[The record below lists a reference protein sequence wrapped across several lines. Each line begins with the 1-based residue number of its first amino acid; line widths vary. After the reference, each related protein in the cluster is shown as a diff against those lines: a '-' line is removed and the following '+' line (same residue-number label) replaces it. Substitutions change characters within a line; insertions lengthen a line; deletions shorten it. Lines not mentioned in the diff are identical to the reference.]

1 MQQNL
6 PVAIRSVFKTLSK
19 SVIVIFCRDIEKSRH
34 KIKLFRSR
42 ITIKKEE
49 IFYQNTSAQ
58 KFNEFFVNIGTNL
71 ANKNSKSK
79 NTRLEF
85 GSELTSERL
94 EKALANLKHNKRP
107 GWDSISSNVV
117 KDISNEISCF

>member
-1 MQQNL
+1 M
-6 PVAIRSVFKTLSK
+6 
-19 SVIVIFCRDIEKSRH
+19 IFCRDIEKSRH

-71 ANKNSKSK
+71 ANKNSKCK

-85 GSELTSERL
+85 GSELTGERL